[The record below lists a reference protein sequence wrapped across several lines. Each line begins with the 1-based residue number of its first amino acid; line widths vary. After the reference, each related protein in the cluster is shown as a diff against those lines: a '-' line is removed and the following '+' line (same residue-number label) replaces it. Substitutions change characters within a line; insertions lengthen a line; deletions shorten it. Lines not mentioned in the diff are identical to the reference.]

1 MPSALMALASSVP
14 WMPPSRDRGADEI
27 PEQHAEIF
35 AVFRRLNHQ
44 NREQGV
50 ARRHPER
57 GAHHAAPEEL
67 ADAARRRRFAGIRA
81 HREAEAEAV
90 PGPQQIMVLPRAGV
104 EVIARYEGERARAEN
119 AHAVNRAAEA
129 QHGGEAGIIR
139 KRGHEAAAAGLKF
152 RRRRHVARVDSRR
165 GHEVER
171 EWVGA
176 PGKLRLWREEGGVD
190 HVERA
195 E

>member
-14 WMPPSRDRGADEI
+14 WMPPSRDRGADQI
-27 PEQHAEIF
+27 AEQHAEIF

-44 NREQGV
+44 DREQGV

-90 PGPQQIMVLPRAGV
+90 PGPQQIMVLPHAGI
-104 EVIARYEGERARAEN
+104 EVVAPHEGERAGTEN
-119 AHAVNRAAEA
+119 AYAVNRAAET
-129 QHGGEAGIIR
+129 QHRRASGIIR
-139 KRGHEAAAAGLKF
+139 ERGHEAAP
-152 RRRRHVARVDSRR
+152 AR
-165 GHEVER
+165 
-171 EWVGA
+171 
-176 PGKLRLWREEGGVD
+176 
-190 HVERA
+190 
-195 E
+195 